1 MKSLKQNKGFTLI
14 ETLVAINLMF
24 ISVTFIFSFFLF
36 IQKFTGTLSG
46 NFTDKYIMQ
55 SLFSKIDLTL
65 RKSDQFIVSFNNN
78 MIYIITDSE
87 DSVII
92 TKESISLTNYN
103 TVTASDNIISKFN
116 LFSNDRIIF
125 ENGTIIENTANIT
138 ENAIHSSVIR
148 SIEIG
153 VEING
158 KKNVYEI
165 ITPAFSV
172 KRFIN
177 LEK

>member
-1 MKSLKQNKGFTLI
+1 MKSLKQDKGFTVI
-14 ETLVAINLMF
+14 ETLVAVNLMF
-24 ISVTFIFSFFLF
+24 ISVTFIFSFSLF

-65 RKSDQFIVSFNNN
+65 RKSDQFIVSLNND
-78 MIYIITDSE
+78 MIFIITDSE

-92 TKESISLTNYN
+92 SKESISLTNYN
-103 TVTASDNIISKFN
+103 TVSALDDITCQFN
-116 LFSNDRIIF
+116 LFSNDRIVF
-125 ENGTIIENTANIT
+125 ENGTIIEKAANIT
-138 ENAIHSSVIR
+138 ENAIQSSEIK
-148 SIEIG
+148 SIEIR

-158 KKNVYEI
+158 KKNTYEI

-172 KRFIN
+172 KRFTN